1 MEGNIMGIVGIFIAI
16 VIMLAIGTQILGN
29 TGFDCKG
36 LEGYP
41 TTGTDAEKKAN
52 SVGWAASCFEVS
64 DQSQSG
70 YNLLVIIIIVVAAVG
85 MLFVVRMLQ

>member
-1 MEGNIMGIVGIFIAI
+1 MDGNIMGIVGIFIAI

-36 LEGYP
+36 LEGYDSG
-41 TTGTDAEKKAN
+41 GTPAGSA
-52 SVGWAASCFEVS
+52 STGWAATCFEVS
-64 DQSQSG
+64 QQSQSG

-85 MLFVVRMLQ
+85 ILFVVRMLQ